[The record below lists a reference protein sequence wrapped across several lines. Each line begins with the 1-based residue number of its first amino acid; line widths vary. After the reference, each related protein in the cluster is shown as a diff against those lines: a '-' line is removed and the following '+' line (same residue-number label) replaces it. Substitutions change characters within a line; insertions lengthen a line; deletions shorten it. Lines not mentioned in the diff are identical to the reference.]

1 MQFILLA
8 IFKEMIFNHLDFC
21 IKFLK
26 HQKKKCASDAT
37 VDMLC
42 KQHLELTILQ
52 PHTNISMYVENTCD
66 NTLNIDLGE
75 NKKLTY

>member
-26 HQKKKCASDAT
+26 HQKKMCIWRNSG
-37 VDMLC
+37 
-42 KQHLELTILQ
+42 
-52 PHTNISMYVENTCD
+52 YVM
-66 NTLNIDLGE
+66 
-75 NKKLTY
+75 

>member
-1 MQFILLA
+1 
-8 IFKEMIFNHLDFC
+8 
-21 IKFLK
+21 
-26 HQKKKCASDAT
+26 
-37 VDMLC
+37 MLC